1 MKNYYKHAVTGQV
14 AQYPD
19 AVAAL
24 FSDLIPV
31 DDAGEC
37 IKCKID
43 TTPTEVDEVAE
54 VEINELFVGDK
65 DLRVELME
73 DNDE

>member
-1 MKNYYKHAVTGQV
+1 MKNYYKHAVTGQI

-37 IKCKID
+37 VKCKID
-43 TTPTEVDEVAE
+43 ATPAEVDEAE
-54 VEINELFVGDK
+54 EVDTNELFVGDEG
-65 DLRVELME
+65 LRAELME

>member
-24 FSDLIPV
+24 FSDLILV

-43 TTPTEVDEVAE
+43 ATPAEVDEVEAD
-54 VEINELFVGDK
+54 EINELFVGDK